1 MIKCILCNTE
11 KVSFYDDYKF
21 HVINDKKYFG
31 ETKIYSQQAEHDE
44 DTIYMHNDEFQLIL
58 MAIT

>member
-21 HVINDKKYFG
+21 NVINDKKYFG
-31 ETKIYSQQAEHDE
+31 
-44 DTIYMHNDEFQLIL
+44 
-58 MAIT
+58 